1 MEDTI
6 RYQCHVVHDLA
17 LDREFTGFRRIV
29 HLRLIIL
36 RVLICLLLG
45 YYTSVFTTGWYLF
58 IFALFFIAVEI
69 YNFVSLLSGKR
80 FYKRIQVSNQGK
92 PYDHIISFKDGEIC
106 IEESSSGNVKNF
118 SYDHLRYV
126 NETKN
131 LLILILTT
139 GICILVDKRTLTGG
153 SKEDFVAFLKER
165 CPKFKGNASKCTVRK
180 IITAIYAA
188 LLIVVLFVGLFRIPQ
203 VIDLTDRLSGR
214 IPYTATCAEIVQE
227 LEDLDITGFDAFLIE
242 DCESYYSEYPSYF
255 NNRDYKLPD
264 LLEAVGTGYFH
275 EDSIVWHP
283 SDSGVFYYDTD
294 LEYPHKPYSYLVKG
308 IATLDPALNFRSVQE
323 VKGDQMITVS
333 FSWEG
338 KQYSLTAPNRDGV
351 FSTDV
356 LRQLN
361 TIIKEQSAGK
371 QLYYAFDYEG
381 GILLFYRDA
390 QWAERFQHKTG
401 MVLYD

>member
-1 MEDTI
+1 MEEAI

-17 LDREFTGFRRIV
+17 LDREFTVFRRIV
-29 HLRLIIL
+29 HLRMIVL
-36 RVLICLLLG
+36 RLWVCLLLG
-45 YYTSVFTTGWYLF
+45 YCTSIYTSGWYLF
-58 IFALFFIAVEI
+58 IFAVFFIVVEI
-69 YNFVSLLSGKR
+69 FNLISLCSSKR
-80 FYKRIQVSNQGK
+80 FHKRIQVSNQGK
-92 PYDHIISFKDGEIC
+92 PYDHIISFTDGEIRT
-106 IEESSSGNVKNF
+106 EECSSGNVKNF

-153 SKEDFVAFLKER
+153 NKDDFVAFLKER
-165 CPKFKGNASKCTVRK
+165 CPEFKGNASKCTVRK
-180 IITAIYAA
+180 IITAIYAVV
-188 LLIVVLFVGLFRIPQ
+188 LIVILFIGIFRIPQ
-203 VIDLTDRLSGR
+203 VIDLTDRLRGR

-227 LEDLDITGFDAFLIE
+227 LEDLGITAFDPFLIE
-242 DCESYYSEYPSYF
+242 DCESYYSKYPSYF

-264 LLEAVGTGYFH
+264 LLEAVGTGYFY
-275 EDSIVWHP
+275 EDSTVWHP

-333 FSWEG
+333 FLWEG
-338 KQYSLTAPNRDGV
+338 KQYSLTAPNMDGD

-361 TIIKEQSAGK
+361 TIIKEKSAGK
-371 QLYYAFDYEG
+371 QLYYAFDYDG

-401 MVLYD
+401 MILND